1 MCDCSKKCEYNETTK
16 KIAAVLLWTLRN
28 IKQPVTVQEA
38 RDGLTY
44 CRELLERDVRESTYN
59 GQDDSET
66 ENTPDDAYYEDIHD
80 AD

>member
-28 IKQPVTVQEA
+28 IKQSVTVQEA

-44 CRELLERDVRESTYN
+44 CRELLERDVRESTYS

-66 ENTPDDAYYEDIHD
+66 ENTRDDAYYEDIHD